1 MVRKRFFRPNLQG
14 LRKSYLACS
23 ERVAL
28 NSDIQCSMGAK
39 SFEAPI
45 PYPMGTKSTSGSSP
59 QLSCSHYRALMW
71 VENENARNFY
81 EREAIA
87 GGWDKRTLAR
97 QIQCGG
103 R

>member
-1 MVRKRFFRPNLQG
+1 
-14 LRKSYLACS
+14 
-23 ERVAL
+23 
-28 NSDIQCSMGAK
+28 
-39 SFEAPI
+39 
-45 PYPMGTKSTSGSSP
+45 
-59 QLSCSHYRALMW
+59 MW